1 MNSLNPFGILY
12 FTAFLNDVST
22 SGSAF
27 TKFFI
32 SKIDFLLKISE
43 AIPTSVEIKGVLVIA
58 HSTIA

>member
-12 FTAFLNDVST
+12 FTAFLNEVSM

-27 TKFFI
+27 VKLLI

-43 AIPTSVEIKGVLVIA
+43 AIPTSVEIKVF
-58 HSTIA
+58 